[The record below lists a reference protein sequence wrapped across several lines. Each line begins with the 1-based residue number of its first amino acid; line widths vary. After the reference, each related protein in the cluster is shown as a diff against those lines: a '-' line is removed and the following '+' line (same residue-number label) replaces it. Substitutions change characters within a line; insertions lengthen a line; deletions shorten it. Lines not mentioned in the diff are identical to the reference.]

1 MYQYQENL
9 ITQMRGLKEANINTE
24 IKVSLP
30 EKKPNFIVTIIPICD
45 VNPHFIIGK

>member
-30 EKKPNFIVTIIPICD
+30 EKKT
-45 VNPHFIIGK
+45 

>member
-30 EKKPNFIVTIIPICD
+30 EKKLILLSQLFKYVMLTLSL
-45 VNPHFIIGK
+45 